1 MSNSSGQEHV
11 ESIFSKL
18 ELECGLEKE
27 NKKLKEQ
34 NELLEKKLQV
44 LEQKEIERTK
54 TNPEVQT
61 IVLYL
66 HSGGVYMFCEEWQE
80 KLFSEYVKNSGNTDW
95 GNGLNFKSIAGMYT
109 QLLRLGFKF
118 YHESKHYYNLN
129 GTTLPTEVWV
139 KGM

>member
-54 TNPEVQT
+54 INPDVQT

-66 HSGGVYMFCEEWQE
+66 HSVGVYMLCEEFDGSYIDMDNSIYIILGD
-80 KLFSEYVKNSGNTDW
+80 KYVNLDTDTDIEFY
-95 GNGLNFKSIAGMYT
+95 NFKFLFIFSFLILSIILSRT
-109 QLLRLGFKF
+109 F
-118 YHESKHYYNLN
+118 
-129 GTTLPTEVWV
+129 
-139 KGM
+139 